1 MILLIMN
8 RENVVLMDV
17 GQDVAKFL
25 QTADRV
31 SSAPTAECMREASN
45 ASSHTWLNI
54 FPHRRIIAT
63 HGRETLGD
71 FADALL
77 SLRFAVRDHLTKNR
91 KHMNDPDVEAFEGSL
106 ERLRDHWRLVIALL
120 VSVTTAEQRVLAN
133 TAQLREERGI

>member
-1 MILLIMN
+1 MN
-8 RENVVLMDV
+8 HKNVVPVDV
-17 GQDVAKFL
+17 GQEVSKFL
-25 QTADRV
+25 LTADRA
-31 SSAPTAECMREASN
+31 SREPTTERIREASN

-54 FPHRRIIAT
+54 FPHRRVIAT

-77 SLRFAVRDHLTKNR
+77 KLQFSVRDHLTKDR

-120 VSVTTAEQRVLAN
+120 VSITTVEQRVLAN
-133 TAQLREERGI
+133 TAQLRE

>member
-1 MILLIMN
+1 MNLLMLN
-8 RENVVLMDV
+8 LESGVLMDV

-77 SLRFAVRDHLTKNR
+77 KLQFAVRDHLAKN
-91 KHMNDPDVEAFEGSL
+91 
-106 ERLRDHWRLVIALL
+106 
-120 VSVTTAEQRVLAN
+120 
-133 TAQLREERGI
+133 